1 MQLLREKSMNYIAE
15 IKNNHGSITQ
25 YYLNSL
31 KITPAEVEFKAT
43 KSYGF
48 IGFII
53 FVFAIL
59 LVVPLAKFIHIFIK
73 DINEDLF
80 LSATIATIATI
91 SLLVFTNYIMQRIPI
106 GNVKYKDKKVT
117 IDGITYSFYTDVW
130 DIEYSRNIIN
140 SFFSSATLVFYII
153 TAKTKNPISY
163 RIKFD
168 QDAKAKYIYDLFH
181 TKMREE

>member
-1 MQLLREKSMNYIAE
+1 MNYIAE
-15 IKNNHGSITQ
+15 IQDNHGSINQ

-53 FVFAIL
+53 FIFAIL

-73 DINEDLF
+73 DTNADLF
-80 LSATIATIATI
+80 LSTAIVTIVAIA
-91 SLLVFTNYIMQRIPI
+91 LLILTNYIMQSVPI

-168 QDAKAKYIYDLFH
+168 QDAKAKYIHDLFH
-181 TKMREE
+181 TKMGE